1 MKKNFNNIFY
11 NFQTCVHGLRPDWF
25 HQSGEYA
32 FKFFFG
38 EKFNSF
44 KNIFDHNIDQ
54 LKKQLDKEELHECD
68 SKTCLAVLK
77 KQFETFFDP
86 KSPLSY
92 QYQSGLARQKEK
104 FQEYAHY
111 DTVSLKK
118 TILSYLNSIEK
129 RIDERACHEEE
140 LRIKERNVKD
150 RRNEEG
156 KSSSLRNDTDAE
168 GAKISKNGS
177 DYDITNAKS
186 SHDKDK
192 TEVQWSNNGL
202 FENDYEVEKTNENN
216 KVLKEANDLLTKE
229 LKPYKEKVRV
239 FEISKGNNTTFFNEF
254 IEADSKARQLHND
267 LQNQF
272 IRDRDK
278 IRDLEQQRDS
288 LQLKIS
294 YQKGHISSVRQEQDT
309 LKANLKHSKDKYLND
324 ILQLQAK
331 NKDLENNVCPC
342 VLSQANANI
351 PKLYNDY
358 ELRDENVQLH
368 VFDSEK
374 TLEDAEKSQLKMKEF
389 QKDEKVQELKIKPI
403 DYLKL
408 NKLYETFVP
417 QVELSPEQKYF
428 SETFKPSENPSN
440 ASTSKSPCASM
451 PKVKPILHNLHLN
464 LEIFQK
470 RFSEDIKEIMDVFY
484 LMESDLDKTL
494 KQLLEATLAEDVKNL
509 VIPSCV
515 EIGNK
520 NLQNEI
526 ERFSKESKDVSN
538 ESKIVYMFCNDAF
551 DVTKEMSKRIVDL
564 EKDLSK
570 LETKSIAFD
579 IALQHKSQE
588 NNSLKTLQKE
598 NENFLASLQIEMHI

>member
-11 NFQTCVHGLRPDWF
+11 NFQTCVP
-25 HQSGEYA
+25 
-32 FKFFFG
+32 
-38 EKFNSF
+38 
-44 KNIFDHNIDQ
+44 DQ

-92 QYQSGLARQKEK
+92 QYQSGLARQKGK

-192 TEVQWSNNGL
+192 T
-202 FENDYEVEKTNENN
+202 K
-216 KVLKEANDLLTKE
+216 
-229 LKPYKEKVRV
+229 
-239 FEISKGNNTTFFNEF
+239 
-254 IEADSKARQLHND
+254 ADSKARQLHND

-272 IRDRDK
+272 ILDRDK
-278 IRDLEQQRDS
+278 IRDLEQQQDS

-331 NKDLENNVCPC
+331 NKDLENNVC
-342 VLSQANANI
+342 
-351 PKLYNDY
+351 
-358 ELRDENVQLH
+358 
-368 VFDSEK
+368 
-374 TLEDAEKSQLKMKEF
+374 
-389 QKDEKVQELKIKPI
+389 KIGK
-403 DYLKL
+403 
-408 NKLYETFVP
+408 
-417 QVELSPEQKYF
+417 
-428 SETFKPSENPSN
+428 
-440 ASTSKSPCASM
+440 
-451 PKVKPILHNLHLN
+451 
-464 LEIFQK
+464 
-470 RFSEDIKEIMDVFY
+470 
-484 LMESDLDKTL
+484 
-494 KQLLEATLAEDVKNL
+494 
-509 VIPSCV
+509 
-515 EIGNK
+515 
-520 NLQNEI
+520 
-526 ERFSKESKDVSN
+526 
-538 ESKIVYMFCNDAF
+538 
-551 DVTKEMSKRIVDL
+551 
-564 EKDLSK
+564 
-570 LETKSIAFD
+570 
-579 IALQHKSQE
+579 
-588 NNSLKTLQKE
+588 
-598 NENFLASLQIEMHI
+598 